1 MMRHHV
7 PLSLSENRVRTGQYA
22 SDESYGM
29 AGCFRLIAPGG
40 GMLVTMSSGVDRELG
55 WEHVSVT
62 ANQRAPYWSEM
73 QFVKNIFW
81 SEDECVVQYHPP
93 RSESVDF
100 HPHCLHLWRPI
111 DMSMPMPESLLV
123 GPRIKK

>member
-22 SDESYGM
+22 SDETYGM

-40 GMLVTMSSGVDRELG
+40 GMLVTMSSGVDRDSG

-62 ANQRAPYWSEM
+62 ANQRAPYWAEM

-93 RSESVDF
+93 VSDSVGF
-100 HPHCLHLWRPI
+100 HPHCLHLYRPVE
-111 DMSMPMPESLLV
+111 MALPMPPSLLV
-123 GPRIKK
+123 GPRIKR